1 MKKLICLLFSII
13 IIITFTGCTYYDDSI
28 DESTEE
34 YTYEETTEEETTTEP
49 TTRKMDIIFSAPNKM
64 YVGNGMILKGVSQ
77 DTTIDDDNNITI
89 ELTVKCVSGF
99 TESL

>member
-1 MKKLICLLFSII
+1 MIV
-13 IIITFTGCTYYDDSI
+13 ITFTGCTYYDDST

-34 YTYEETTEEETTTEP
+34 YTYEETTEEETTTETTTEP
-49 TTRKMDIIFSAPNKM
+49 TTRKLDINFSTPKKM

-77 DTTIDDDNNITI
+77 DTTIDDDNKITI